1 MKLVMIDCVS
11 GGRPGAI
18 LASGEIVHLERI
30 ACAGTAEAW
39 LPPSLRGI
47 LAAGAEGLDLVRRI
61 IARAEQASLQERAR
75 WRSVGALTPSDS
87 TRLLAPIGDPALF
100 VSAGH
105 AYRSH
110 VAEMKSQAP
119 KTPQGF
125 LKAPSAI
132 VGPTAEV
139 PLPPQASQHVD
150 FEGEICAVIGRACH
164 NVRVE
169 DALAYVAGYTVT
181 NDVSARDWVPEIAKA
196 KTTPQA
202 RAAWDLNHMGKQFPS
217 FAPLGP
223 ALVTADEVGDPA
235 ALELTT
241 RLNGEIMQ
249 HAIAKDLIFSV
260 AESLSFFSRWYAFQP
275 GDILSTGTP
284 SGVGAGRDPQVFLKN
299 GDVVEVEVSRL
310 GKISN
315 RFISVK

>member
-1 MKLVMIDCVS
+1 MQLVMIDCVP

-18 LASGEIVHLERI
+18 LTNGEILHLQR
-30 ACAGTAEAW
+30 AALPGTAEAW
-39 LPPSLRGI
+39 LPGDLRGI
-47 LAAGAEGLDLVRRI
+47 LQAGAEGLDLVRRI
-61 IARAEQASLQERAR
+61 VARAEAATDAERAA
-75 WRSVGALTPSDS
+75 WRNAGALTPRTS
-87 TRLLAPIGDPALF
+87 TRLLAPIADPALF

-125 LKAPSAI
+125 LKAPSTI
-132 VGPTAEV
+132 VGPAADV
-139 PLPPQASQHVD
+139 PLPPQCPDQVD

-164 NVRVE
+164 NVPVA
-169 DALAYVAGYTVT
+169 DALDYVAGYTIT

-196 KTTPQA
+196 KTTPEA
-202 RAAWDLNHMGKQFPS
+202 RAAWDLNHMGKQLPA

-241 RLNGEIMQ
+241 RLNGAVMQ
-249 HAIAKDLIFSV
+249 RAITKDLIFSV
-260 AESLSFFSRWYAFQP
+260 AESLSFFSRWYTFRP

-284 SGVGAGRDPQVFLKN
+284 AGVGAGRNPQVFLRD

-310 GKISN
+310 GVLSN
-315 RFISVK
+315 RFRRSP